1 MSAATSPL
9 NAPSTHL
16 KRIFRAAAD
25 ASVTSKDIGVLLG
38 NVPDLPDRL
47 KRWVKLYYG
56 YLGGDLSDPVRA
68 AVVLG
73 PRAILDVAMQ
83 HALVDMMEGTW
94 HPRAFRLALWTEALR
109 RAVTA
114 RAIADYLGDL
124 PSDTAFVAALACELG
139 VVPLM
144 ENNNQAL
151 DWARSV
157 RRLSGEKR
165 IEAEKKLFGR
175 NHVDGFVRL
184 GRQWEFPESVLYLV
198 ANHHDPDRHH
208 PDVAAS
214 LVKCLFLADLLAEAF
229 VAERPSK
236 AIDAWVEEA
245 GAVAGVDP
253 ASAMNLVDEVLQK
266 IPLVAQ
272 AMSVEIERQPTLDEL
287 NRGTVPSADGMS
299 QQELLEWTRVLTEEN
314 EKARQIKEN
323 LERDL
328 EAARLHDPLTGL
340 PNHAMFLRA
349 LTRELTQA
357 RERSSPLV
365 VMLADLDEFTR
376 LCGHVGYDVGDQ
388 VLTSL
393 GEGLRRVW
401 RDASEVARVG
411 PDAFAAVFAV
421 DERAGRLIAERTRA
435 AVEASKADIRGQR
448 LRFTATI
455 CGVSLETLPSNADAN
470 ALYAAL
476 MRLHVENRRQGG
488 NRTVW

>member
-16 KRIFRAAAD
+16 RRILKSATD
-25 ASVTSKDIGVLLG
+25 SSVTSKDLGVLLA
-38 NVPDLPDRL
+38 NVPDLPERL

-56 YLGGDLSDPVRA
+56 YLGGDLSDPIRA

-73 PRAILDVAMQ
+73 PRAVLDVAMQ

-94 HPRAFRLALWTEALR
+94 HPRAFRLALWSEALR
-109 RAVTA
+109 RAVAA
-114 RAIADYLGDL
+114 RALADYLGDL
-124 PSDTAFVAALACELG
+124 PSDSAFVAALGCELG

-151 DWARSV
+151 DWARTV

-165 IEAEKKLFGR
+165 IDAEKKLFGR

-184 GRQWEFPESVLYLV
+184 GRGWDFPESLLYLV

-229 VAERPSK
+229 VAERPGK
-236 AIDAWVEEA
+236 AIEAWVDEA
-245 GAVAGVDP
+245 GAILGVDP
-253 ASAMNLVDEVLQK
+253 ASALALVDEVLQK
-266 IPLVAQ
+266 VPLVAQ
-272 AMSVEIERQPTLDEL
+272 ALGVEVERQPTLDDL
-287 NRGTVPSADGMS
+287 NRGTGPSGDGMS
-299 QQELLEWTRVLTEEN
+299 QLELLEWTRVLTEEN

-328 EAARLHDPLTGL
+328 EASKLHDPLTGL
-340 PNHAMFLRA
+340 PNHTSFLRA
-349 LTRELTQA
+349 LGRELHQA
-357 RERSSPLV
+357 RERGAPLV
-365 VMLADLDEFTR
+365 VLLADLDEFTR

-421 DERAGRLIAERTRA
+421 DERSGRLIAERTRA

-455 CGVSLETLPSNADAN
+455 CGISLETLPSNADAN
-470 ALYAAL
+470 QLYAAL
-476 MRLHVENRRQGG
+476 QRLHVENRRQGG